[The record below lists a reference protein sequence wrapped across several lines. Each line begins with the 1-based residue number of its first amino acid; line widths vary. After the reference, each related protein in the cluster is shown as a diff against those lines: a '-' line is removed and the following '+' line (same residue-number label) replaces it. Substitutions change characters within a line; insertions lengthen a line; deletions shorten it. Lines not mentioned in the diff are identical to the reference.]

1 MVWLLIPFAS
11 CRTLRAQ
18 GGKTMKTAAIS
29 AAFVGV
35 LVLVSPVFAG
45 TYTIPTE
52 KVDQQKIFWGDAGSF
67 DKPGEVSYADIIKAT
82 PEFEEL
88 RRKRIESGSA
98 RYYHLMTQASER
110 AVRAIIEVGRS
121 SEFDLVAMKG
131 YLATLEEP
139 IEAADLTELVLRR
152 LRNGGNAS

>member
-1 MVWLLIPFAS
+1 MTLKFSIIINTYNRGAFLKKTLASLLQ
-11 CRTLRAQ
+11 LRHSDFEVIVVN
-18 GGKTMKTAAIS
+18 GPSTDDTE
-29 AAFVGV
+29 
-35 LVLVSPVFAG
+35 
-45 TYTIPTE
+45 TIL
-52 KVDQQKIFWGDAGSF
+52 A
-67 DKPGEVSYADIIKAT
+67 SYADIIKAT